1 MAVDWLKVESEYV
14 SGNISYRK
22 LAEKYSIPFPTL
34 RDRAIND
41 HWKEK
46 RDKQRNKVISIT
58 EQKAAE
64 KTAEALSDE
73 AAAKARIKASMM
85 RLAEGWFVAQE
96 DCISK
101 EEGMVVDPA
110 DFRRMVQ
117 SCVDLGILEER
128 EQNGEGIVQV
138 IIDV

>member
-46 RDKQRNKVISIT
+46 RDNQRNKVIAIT

-85 RLAEGWFVAQE
+85 RLAEGWFVA
-96 DCISK
+96 K

-128 EQNGEGIVQV
+128 EQNGDGIVRV